1 MKLPTPPP
9 ARADMYSAVFQR
21 LEPGGAA
28 LAAFTREMEKGPAPG
43 GKYRHWDSLRHV
55 PSPKGLRAED
65 VWAARKMARMGLYRM
80 VPLLDKRGEP
90 FRYALV
96 DPVLERLHRIDR
108 DAAGR
113 IALPERTA
121 TEGERDRYLMRS
133 LREEAIASSQLE
145 GASTTR
151 RVAKEMLRT
160 GRAPRTRSEQ
170 MILNNYRAME
180 SVRERVDE
188 PLTPDVVTDLHRVV
202 TEGTLDGSGPFRQ
215 AGDGIAVYDDQDQL
229 LHAPP
234 PPDQIAERLERMC
247 AFANEA
253 ETGVFLHPA
262 LKSILL
268 HFWLA
273 YDHPFV
279 DGNGRTARALFYWS
293 MLREGFW
300 LAEFLSISTVI
311 KRAPARYAKS
321 FLYTETDDN
330 DLTYFILAQLRVIEL
345 AVQELG
351 EHLEQKSREVQEARA
366 LLRPT
371 VDLNHRQL
379 ALLSHAIRRPDA
391 AYTIASHRRSHDV
404 AYATARADL
413 LDLAARG
420 LLDKRKQGRAFV
432 FTVPADLA
440 DRLKSLDA

>member
-1 MKLPTPPP
+1 MRLPTPPP
-9 ARADMYSAVFQR
+9 PRDDVFSALFKR
-21 LEPGGAA
+21 LKPISEAGV
-28 LAAFTREMEKGPAPG
+28 AFRREIEKGPAPD
-43 GKYRHWDSLRHV
+43 GKYRHWDSLRYV
-55 PSPKGLRAED
+55 PPPDGLSAED
-65 VWAARKMARMGLYRM
+65 VWAARKMARSALYRPFSL
-80 VPLLDKRGEP
+80 VDKQGEP
-90 FRYALV
+90 FRFALV

-113 IALPERTA
+113 VALPKRTA

-180 SVRERVDE
+180 SVRSRVDR
-188 PLTPDVVTDLHRVV
+188 PLTPDVVVDLHRVV
-202 TEGTLDGSGPFRQ
+202 TDGTLDADGPFRQ
-215 AGDGIAVYDDQDQL
+215 PGDGIAVYDDQNQL

-234 PPDQIAERLERMC
+234 PAEQIAERLERMC

-300 LAEFLSISTVI
+300 LAEFLSISTVL

-330 DLTYFILAQLRVIEL
+330 DLTYFILAQLRVIEF
-345 AVQELG
+345 AVRELN
-351 EHLEQKSREVQEARA
+351 EHLERTSREVQEARV

-379 ALLSHAIRRPDA
+379 ALLSHAVRRPDA
-391 AYTIASHRRSHDV
+391 AYTIASHQRSHGV
-404 AYATARADL
+404 VYATARADL
-413 LDLAARG
+413 LDLAGRG
-420 LLDKRKQGRAFV
+420 LLDQRKQGRAFV
-432 FTVPADLA
+432 FTVPADLT
-440 DRLKSLDA
+440 DRLKTLDA